1 MLLEIQKHKIPDDVL
16 YIIFKQFLTE
26 NKLIQ
31 LCSVNKEWAN
41 VVNNRLMIIHLKK
54 IIQNTQKKNEEL
66 EVDNFILKQD
76 NDKIYDL
83 YDDLID
89 TIETFMDMNN
99 I

>member
-1 MLLEIQKHKIPDDVL
+1 MLHEIQKHKIPDDVL
-16 YIIFKQFLTE
+16 YVIFKQFLTE
-26 NKLIQ
+26 KKLVD
-31 LCSVNKEWAN
+31 LSSVNKEWADI
-41 VVNNRLMIIHLKK
+41 VNKRLMIIHLKK

-76 NDKIYDL
+76 NVKISDL

-89 TIETFMDMNN
+89 TVETFMDINE

>member
-1 MLLEIQKHKIPDDVL
+1 MLHEIQKHKIPDDVL
-16 YIIFKQFLTE
+16 YVIFKQFLTE
-26 NKLIQ
+26 KKLVY
-31 LCSVNKEWAN
+31 LSSVNKEWADI
-41 VVNNRLMIIHLKK
+41 VNKRLMIIHLKK

-76 NDKIYDL
+76 NVKISDL

-89 TIETFMDMNN
+89 TVETFMDINE

>member
-1 MLLEIQKHKIPDDVL
+1 MLHEIQKHKIPDDVL

-26 NKLIQ
+26 KKLVD
-31 LCSVNKEWAN
+31 LSSVNKEWSN
-41 VVNNRLMIIHLKK
+41 IVNKRLMIIHLKK

-76 NDKIYDL
+76 NVKISDL

-89 TIETFMDMNN
+89 TVETFMDINEM
-99 I
+99 

>member
-1 MLLEIQKHKIPDDVL
+1 MLHEIHKHKIPDDVL

-26 NKLIQ
+26 KKLVDIS
-31 LCSVNKEWAN
+31 SVNKEWAN
-41 VVNNRLMIIHLKK
+41 IVNKRLMIIHLKK

-76 NDKIYDL
+76 NVKISDL

-89 TIETFMDMNN
+89 TVESFMDMNEM
-99 I
+99 

>member
-1 MLLEIQKHKIPDDVL
+1 MLHEIQKHKIPDDVL

-26 NKLIQ
+26 KKLVDIS
-31 LCSVNKEWAN
+31 SVNKEWAN
-41 VVNNRLMIIHLKK
+41 IVNKRLMIIHLKK

-76 NDKIYDL
+76 NVKISDL

-89 TIETFMDMNN
+89 TVETFMDINEM
-99 I
+99 

>member
-1 MLLEIQKHKIPDDVL
+1 MLHEIKKQKLPDDVL

-26 NKLIQ
+26 KKMIDLS
-31 LCSVNKEWAN
+31 SVNKEWSD
-41 VVNNRLMIIHLKK
+41 VVNKRLIIIHLKK
-54 IIQNTQKKNEEL
+54 IIQNTKRKNEEL

-76 NDKIYDL
+76 NVKISDL

-89 TIETFMDMNN
+89 TVETFMDIND